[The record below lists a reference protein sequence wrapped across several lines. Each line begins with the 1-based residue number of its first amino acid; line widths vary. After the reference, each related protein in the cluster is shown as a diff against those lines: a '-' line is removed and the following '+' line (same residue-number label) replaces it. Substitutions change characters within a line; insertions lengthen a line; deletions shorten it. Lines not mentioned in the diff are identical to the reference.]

1 MADRQL
7 FHVDIDLDLNQLKN
21 AVLHQLASDPVSPV
35 QGQVWYNSTTDEI
48 KYYDGAAIQII
59 ANKAWVI
66 SEINK
71 LERLQGQF
79 DASPGLLP
87 VAADK
92 SQGDLTQ
99 IVNGDYWII
108 NVAGTISGI
117 GGSDVLDIGD
127 KLQYTGGGAGTAA
140 NWVGIQTNLNDSNI
154 GNVKAEK
161 QTVNL
166 VANTA
171 LNVNAATIANI
182 HSVQVY
188 NSAGELIVVNIE
200 KLGGANQ
207 RTLTS
212 KKSLTGVVVEF
223 TGTAL

>member
-21 AVLHQLASDPVSPV
+21 AVIHQLATDPGSPV
-35 QGQVWYNSTTDEI
+35 QGQIWYNSTTDEL
-48 KYYDGAAIQII
+48 KYYDGAAVQII

-66 SEINK
+66 AEINK
-71 LERLQGQF
+71 LERIQGQF

-87 VAADK
+87 TAANK
-92 SQGDLTQ
+92 IQGDLTQ
-99 IVNGDYWII
+99 IVAGDYWII
-108 NVAGTISGI
+108 SVAGTIAGI
-117 GGSDVLDIGD
+117 GGDDVLSIGD
-127 KLQYTGGGAGTAA
+127 KLQYVGGGAGTAA

-154 GNVKAEK
+154 GNVKSEK

-182 HSVQVY
+182 HSIQVY
-188 NSAGELIVVNIE
+188 NSAGELIIVGIE
-200 KLGGANQ
+200 KLGLGNQ

-212 KKSLTGVVVEF
+212 KKSLTGVVVEL
-223 TGTAL
+223 TGAAL